1 LKPFADVSTQTI
13 GELGVN
19 NAWPGVLSTV
29 RSHFHSNLRDFH
41 RRDGQL
47 RFTSLSYRP
56 DFLYTLDLPVVWWS
70 PELPNMTAR
79 RAGSSGAGSS
89 TYLLTDDVG
98 HFVVHDQ
105 PAPVKEVVRR
115 WIGDIG

>member
-1 LKPFADVSTQTI
+1 
-13 GELGVN
+13 
-19 NAWPGVLSTV
+19 
-29 RSHFHSNLRDFH
+29 
-41 RRDGQL
+41 
-47 RFTSLSYRP
+47 
-56 DFLYTLDLPVVWWS
+56 
-70 PELPNMTAR
+70 MTAR

-89 TYLLTDDVG
+89 TYLLTNGVG